1 MKVIR
6 MQNADGR
13 GPYTAFFSSP
23 RGDYLTFWEAWA
35 NGRHDDDKHPGIYE
49 DKGLRMAARKSI
61 PRGIKFGF
69 ETIEKAKAW
78 FSPDEIRTLK
88 EYGFK
93 FVELE
98 CDKVWHGDKQSVFV
112 PLDNS

>member
-1 MKVIR
+1 MKKVIR

-13 GPYTAFFSSP
+13 GPYTAFFFSP
-23 RGDYLTFWEAWA
+23 RGGYLTFWEACA

-49 DKGLRMAARKSI
+49 DKGFKKISNKI
-61 PRGIKFGF
+61 PKGIKFGF

-98 CDKVWHGDKQSVFV
+98 CDRLWHGDKQSVFI
-112 PLDNS
+112 PLKG